1 MSDRLH
7 NELGNIK
14 SMQGGTMHARPHLAV
29 GPVSEAVENA
39 AQAVAPA
46 GSIHKISADNL
57 PEDEKMLLEIIGYVR
72 KDEAILVRNAEHRK
86 AVDEILS
93 RLFQTREKVLRPSEQ
108 ADGVNTSF
116 DAIEHD
122 LVTLEEKFPGIKQSQ
137 GLSGPTDQ
145 LRNAAERVAVN
156 DRARVISKIES
167 ALKRV
172 EKLRSEITISDDS
185 AYTRLLNMGSAVS
198 GLNVA
203 RNRISETGASLSSA
217 ANTADNVMVN
227 LRAVVLATHGKIS
240 PEIVRL
246 VLT

>member
-29 GPVSEAVENA
+29 GPVSEAVENT

-46 GSIHKISADNL
+46 GSIHKTSVDDL
-57 PEDEKMLLEIIGYVR
+57 PEDDKMLLEIIGYVR

-93 RLFQTREKVLRPSEQ
+93 RLFQTREKAARSSEQ
-108 ADGVNTSF
+108 ARGVSGDF
-116 DAIEHD
+116 EAIDQD
-122 LVTLEEKFPGIKQSQ
+122 LQMLEEKFPGINLAQDPS
-137 GLSGPTDQ
+137 TAADQ
-145 LRNAAERVAVN
+145 PRNATERVAID
-156 DRARVISKIES
+156 DRARVISKIEA

-185 AYTRLLNMGSAVS
+185 AYSRLLNMGSAVS

-203 RNRISETGASLSSA
+203 RNRISENGASLSSA

-227 LRAVVLATHGKIS
+227 LRAVVLATHSKIS

-246 VLT
+246 VLP